1 MKSKGNGKR
10 WLAGGIA
17 GVLLLTGNG
26 LTALSYEEEKPQTP
40 VVCDFTGEVWLD
52 ENGNGAKDAG
62 ERGIAGMEVRA
73 LRNVYGQN
81 GEQSQDEAAVSAT
94 DEAGLCQM
102 EGLMEGNYTVE
113 VTGEVE
119 GESLSDYEVTNVQ
132 GSEAKEH
139 QFLLTQEEGQW
150 KVSRGSV
157 ELVGGGWNEPDPVP
171 APERGAG
178 GIPGRP
184 A

>member
-1 MKSKGNGKR
+1 MKQKGNGKR

-26 LTALSYEEEKPQTP
+26 LTALSYEEEKPQPP
-40 VVCDFTGEVWLD
+40 VVCGFTGEVWLD

-81 GEQSQDEAAVSAT
+81 GEQSQEEAAVSAT

-102 EGLMEGNYTVE
+102 EGLIEGNYTVE

-119 GESLSDYEVTNVQ
+119 GQSLSDYEVTNVQ